1 MALWTCSGCYSAD
14 RMDGLSWSSNVHE
27 GSAGMSGDAH
37 GRARKASRGTWRR
50 IASAAAGSPVV
61 RAVGSLFKRFGD
73 WGTQG
78 YPPEVQRRLK
88 ILNVFAGLVVVATGS
103 YAVQN
108 AFMDYEKYKPI
119 IAINSA
125 LLVVAAGLPLL
136 HRFGPIA
143 AAMTLVACEYAALM
157 ALSAYLGRNAGLHLQ
172 YFVAAAATFV
182 VLGPER
188 LRLVLSVIAIG
199 AILHILVW
207 FGFPPELALIEAEP
221 SLTDSLY
228 LQAAIVTMAIISAT
242 IWYAF
247 TLVEQAR
254 GETEAL
260 LRNILPDS
268 IVERLKAHP
277 EEAIA
282 DTFEDA
288 SVMFADI
295 SGFVPLARQLGARGV
310 VDMLNRLVSEFDAL
324 SRRHRLEKIKTIGD
338 AYMAAG
344 GLPER
349 SADHTER
356 LVAMGLDMLGA
367 VARLRAETG
376 LDVKLRIGIA
386 SGPLMAGVI
395 GRNKFSYDVWG
406 DTANLAARLES
417 VGTPGRVLVCPACR
431 VRLEG
436 KFAFESM
443 GVVPIKGIGDCEAW
457 FVVMQ

>member
-1 MALWTCSGCYSAD
+1 MPA
-14 RMDGLSWSSNVHE
+14 
-27 GSAGMSGDAH
+27 DAH
-37 GRARKASRGTWRR
+37 ERAPKVLRRVWRG
-50 IASAAAGSPVV
+50 IAAAAARSPVLC
-61 RAVGSLFKRFGD
+61 AIGSLFGRFAG
-73 WGTQG
+73 WGTSA
-78 YPPEVQRRLK
+78 YPPEDQRRLQ
-88 ILNVFAGLVVVATGS
+88 ILNVFAAFVVVATGS

-108 AFMDYEKYKPI
+108 AFMDFEKYKPI
-119 IAINSA
+119 IVINTA
-125 LLVVAAGLPLL
+125 LLVVSACLPLL

-143 AAMTLVACEYAALM
+143 AAMTLVACEYVALM
-157 ALSAYLGRNAGLHLQ
+157 AMSAYLGRNAGLHLQ

-188 LRLVLSVIAIG
+188 LRLVLSVIGVG
-199 AILHILVW
+199 AILHLAVW
-207 FGFPPELALIEAEP
+207 FRYPPEAALIEAEP
-221 SLTDSLY
+221 ELTDSLY
-228 LQAAIVTMAIISAT
+228 LQAAVVTMGMIAAT

-247 TLVEQAR
+247 SLVEQAR

-260 LRNILPDS
+260 LRNILPGS
-268 IVERLKAHP
+268 IVERLKVRP

-295 SGFVPLARQLGARGV
+295 SGFVPLARRLGARGV

-324 SRRHRLEKIKTIGD
+324 ALQHRLEKIKTIGD

-349 SADHTER
+349 SVDHTER

-376 LDVKLRIGIA
+376 LDVRLRIGIA

-406 DTANLAARLES
+406 DTVNLAARLES
-417 VGTPGRVLVCPACR
+417 VGAPGRVLVCPACR
-431 VRLEG
+431 QRLEG
-436 KFAFESM
+436 KFDFESM
-443 GVVPIKGIGDCEAW
+443 GIVPIKGIGDVEAW
-457 FVVMQ
+457 FVVPR

>member
-1 MALWTCSGCYSAD
+1 
-14 RMDGLSWSSNVHE
+14 
-27 GSAGMSGDAH
+27 MSEDAR
-37 GRARKASRGTWRR
+37 GRDPNAIRRTFRRTWRA
-50 IASAAAGSPVV
+50 IASALGRSPVL
-61 RAVGSLFKRFGD
+61 RAIASLFERYAD
-73 WGTQG
+73 WGTRS
-78 YPPEVQRRLK
+78 YPPEDQRRLK
-88 ILNVFAGLVVVATGS
+88 ILNVFAALVVAATGS

-108 AFMDYEKYKPI
+108 AFMDFEKYKPI
-119 IAINSA
+119 IFINTA
-125 LLVVAAGLPLL
+125 LLVVSAFLPLL
-136 HRFGPIA
+136 HRIGPIA
-143 AAMTLVACEYAALM
+143 AAMTLVVCEYVALV

-188 LRLVLSVIAIG
+188 LRLVLSVTAVG
-199 AILHILVW
+199 VILHLVVW
-207 FGFPPELALIEAEP
+207 FRFPPELALIDAEP
-221 SLTDSLY
+221 GLTDSLY
-228 LQAAIVTMAIISAT
+228 LQAAIVTMAMIAAT

-247 TLVEQAR
+247 SLVEQAR

-268 IVERLKAHP
+268 IVERLRSRP
-277 EEAIA
+277 DEAIA

-324 SRRHRLEKIKTIGD
+324 ARRHRLEKIKTIGD

-349 SADHTER
+349 SSDHTER
-356 LVAMGLDMLGA
+356 LVAMALEMLGT
-367 VARLRAETG
+367 VARLRSETG
-376 LDVKLRIGIA
+376 LDVRLRIGIA

-406 DTANLAARLES
+406 DTVNLAARLES
-417 VGTPGRVLVCPACR
+417 VGTPGRVLVCPACH

-436 KFAFESM
+436 KFGFESM

-457 FVVMQ
+457 FVLAEG